1 MKNVLFILKCVFG
14 LFIISIF
21 ISPSVFADTTT
32 EYPEIYIRAINPGY
46 TIDGVANTGEMIE
59 LARSTPGDPLSLAGL
74 SIGYTNSSGESF
86 VLMEFPE
93 NSWLVGESILL
104 RLASSPGSELAAV
117 NYKSTRT
124 FRGLAFSAA
133 LDLKRDGTILDS
145 VCWTGKNDCYPAFK
159 SANPKILLRDSIATF
174 IQVDSY
180 EPVYDE
186 NSYFVEE
193 EEKPE
198 ILSQCK
204 GLLISEVLSYYDE
217 SREEQFIELYN
228 SSSEQILLDGCS
240 LEYKNKLYPLSGIM
254 KPDAYKAEYRTDFTI
269 TKNPTNFVAISLIDT
284 TGESLD
290 RLELPHGQKRATSYA
305 WIGYQENGARL
316 YETTFLPTPSEPNIY
331 QEYRTCEEGKII
343 NEETGNCVKATIIE
357 EKTCPTGQYLNPLTN
372 RCKKVEEEKVTTCKE
387 GYELNPET
395 GKCKKIKV
403 NNGADYSLATSTF
416 EEKSSFIALYAVLGV
431 VVLGLI
437 YVIYEFRQEIAKLF
451 RKVFR
456 RSR

>member
-1 MKNVLFILKCVFG
+1 MKKISFIFKCVFG
-14 LFIISIF
+14 LLVVSASFVST
-21 ISPSVFADTTT
+21 VFADTI
-32 EYPEIYIRAINPGY
+32 EDYPEIYIHAINPGY
-46 TIDGVANTGEMIE
+46 TIDGTQNTGEMIE
-59 LARSTPGDPLSLAGL
+59 LLRKAPGDPISLAGL

-104 RLASSPGSELAAV
+104 RFASSPGSELASM
-117 NYKSTRT
+117 NYRSTRT

-133 LDLKRDGTILDS
+133 LDLRRGDQVLDS
-145 VCWTGKNDCYPAFK
+145 VCWTGKTGCYPSFK
-159 SANPKILLRDSIATF
+159 SAAPTTLLRNSPTEFIA
-174 IQVDSY
+174 VDSY
-180 EPVYDE
+180 EPIYDE
-186 NSYFVEE
+186 KSYYVEE

-198 ILSQCK
+198 ILSQCQ

-217 SREEQFIELYN
+217 AKSEQFVELYN
-228 SSSEQILLDGCS
+228 SSSEQILLDGCFIG
-240 LEYKNKLYPLSGIM
+240 YKNKLYPLSGIM
-254 KPDAYKAEYRTDFTI
+254 KSDTYKAEYRDDFTI
-269 TKNPTNFVAISLIDT
+269 TKNPTNFVEISLVDT
-284 TGESLD
+284 TGDILD
-290 RLELPHGQKRATSYA
+290 RFVLPHGQKRATSYA
-305 WIGYQENGARL
+305 WVGYQENGSRL
-316 YETTFLPTPSEPNIY
+316 YRTTFLPTPSEPNIY
-331 QEYRTCEEGKII
+331 QEYRTCEEGKVI
-343 NEETGNCVKATIIE
+343 NEETGNCVKATVIE
-357 EKTCPTGQYLNPLTN
+357 EKTCPAGQYLNPLTN
-372 RCKKVEEEKVTTCKE
+372 RCKKVEEEKLTTCKE

-437 YVIYEFRQEIAKLF
+437 YVIYEFRQEIVRLF

>member
-14 LFIISIF
+14 LFIIPVF

-159 SANPKILLRDSIATF
+159 SANPKILLRDSPTTF

-290 RLELPHGQKRATSYA
+290 RLELPT
-305 WIGYQENGARL
+305 ARNAP
-316 YETTFLPTPSEPNIY
+316 LPTP
-331 QEYRTCEEGKII
+331 G
-343 NEETGNCVKATIIE
+343 
-357 EKTCPTGQYLNPLTN
+357 
-372 RCKKVEEEKVTTCKE
+372 
-387 GYELNPET
+387 
-395 GKCKKIKV
+395 
-403 NNGADYSLATSTF
+403 LATKKTALASMRPPFSPPRQSPISTRSTALAKR
-416 EEKSSFIALYAVLGV
+416 EKSSTKKPATALKPLLSKKKPAPPAS
-431 VVLGLI
+431 I
-437 YVIYEFRQEIAKLF
+437 
-451 RKVFR
+451 
-456 RSR
+456 